1 MVGTSTFA
9 PDDIVSRVSHFYDM
23 ASPYYFQLYG
33 PNIHD
38 GYYLTGKE
46 TLPQA
51 QEELVRMLATKA
63 RIAKGSNLLD
73 VGCGVGG
80 SSIWLARKLGVRP
93 TGITISPVQVET
105 ARRLAQEAGVD
116 ASFLLMDASQMSFDH
131 GFDCLWMVAMTTHLL
146 HQEQVLDR
154 ALGYLETGGRIVIFD
169 WMVAEETPAADN
181 DPDVAAVAEGM
192 LLASLYSLNT
202 YLGRLTAR
210 GCRITYAEDIT
221 GWTAKTWDDVLA
233 AMRDRAAWRLALRA
247 TLQER
252 SELLRFLRCI
262 RPMKRAMARGLLL
275 AGAIVAEKR

>member
-1 MVGTSTFA
+1 
-9 PDDIVSRVSHFYDM
+9 M
-23 ASPYYFQLYG
+23 ASPYYLRLYG

-51 QEELVRMLATKA
+51 QEELVRMLAAKA
-63 RIAKGSNLLD
+63 RITNGTTLLD

-80 SSIWLARKLGVRP
+80 SSIWLARNLGVHP

-105 ARRLAQEAGVD
+105 AHKLAEEAGVD
-116 ASFLLMDASQMSFDH
+116 ASFLLMDANQLSFDLR
-131 GFDCLWMVAMTTHLL
+131 FDCLWMVAMTTHLA
-146 HQEQVLDR
+146 HQEQVLDD

-169 WMVAEETPAADN
+169 WMAAEETPAVEN
-181 DPDVAAVAEGM
+181 DSDVAAVAEGM
-192 LLASLYSLNT
+192 LLASLYSLNS

-221 GWTAKTWDDVLA
+221 SWTAKTWDDVLA
-233 AMRDRAAWRLALRA
+233 AMRDPAAWRLALRA
-247 TLQER
+247 TLSER
-252 SELLRFLRCI
+252 SELLRFLKTI